1 MTAPLVSVQG
11 LTVRF
16 DLGGGLPWR
25 PHRFLTAV
33 EDVSFDLAPG
43 ETLAVVGESGCGKS
57 TLGRAVLRL
66 LPAAAGRVVWLG
78 EDLGGLDAERLRE
91 RRKDMQIIFQDPLAA
106 LDPRMAVGDIVAEPL
121 RAFRAD
127 LGKAELR
134 ARVEEALRL
143 VGLAPE
149 MINRYPHEFSGGQ
162 CQRIGI
168 ARAMVLKPRL
178 IVCDEPVSALDA
190 SIQAQIVNLLR
201 RLRRDFGVA
210 LLFISHNLSVVRHI
224 SHRVLVMYLGRVV
237 ELAPTG
243 ALFAAP
249 RHPYTRALIDA
260 VPVPDPAVERAR
272 PHVVLGGE
280 VPSPLAPP
288 SGCAFHTRC
297 PMARPSCARARPVLE
312 DAGPERLVACPYWR
326 ETAP

>member
-1 MTAPLVSVQG
+1 MSAPLISVQG
-11 LTVRF
+11 LGVSFALT
-16 DLGGGLPWR
+16 GGLFGPKR
-25 PHRFLTAV
+25 ELVAV
-33 EDVSFDLAPG
+33 DDVSFDLEAG

-57 TLGRAVLRL
+57 TLGRAILRL
-66 LPAAAGRVVWLG
+66 IPASAGRVAWLG
-78 EDLGGLDAERLRE
+78 EDLGALDAEAMRMH
-91 RRKDMQIIFQDPLAA
+91 RRDMQIIFQDPLAA
-106 LDPRMAVGDIVAEPL
+106 LDPRMTVGDIVAEPL
-121 RAFRAD
+121 RAFLPDQPKAARRA
-127 LGKAELR
+127 L
-134 ARVEEALRL
+134 VEDTLRL

-168 ARAMVLKPRL
+168 ARAMVLRPKL

-201 RLRRDFGVA
+201 RLQREFGLA

-224 SHRVLVMYLGRVV
+224 SHRVLVLYLGRVV
-237 ELAPTG
+237 ELAPT
-243 ALFAAP
+243 ATLFAEP

-272 PHVVLGGE
+272 AHRVLGGE

-288 SGCAFHTRC
+288 PGCAFHTRC
-297 PMARPSCARARPVLE
+297 AIARPSCAEARPELA
-312 DAGPERLVACPYWR
+312 DTGAGRMVACPYWR
-326 ETAP
+326 DGAG

>member
-1 MTAPLVSVQG
+1 
-11 LTVRF
+11 
-16 DLGGGLPWR
+16 
-25 PHRFLTAV
+25 
-33 EDVSFDLAPG
+33 
-43 ETLAVVGESGCGKS
+43 
-57 TLGRAVLRL
+57 
-66 LPAAAGRVVWLG
+66 
-78 EDLGGLDAERLRE
+78 
-91 RRKDMQIIFQDPLAA
+91 MQVIFQDPLAA
-106 LDPRMAVGDIVAEPL
+106 LDPRMTVGDIIAEPL
-121 RAFRAD
+121 RAFHAH
-127 LGKAELR
+127 LAKAELR
-134 ARVEEALRL
+134 ARVEETLRL

-201 RLRRDFGVA
+201 RLQRDFGVA

-237 ELAPTG
+237 ELAPTR

-260 VPVPDPAVERAR
+260 VPVPDPVVERTR
-272 PHVVLGGE
+272 PHVVLTGE

-288 SGCAFHTRC
+288 PGCTFHTRC

-312 DAGPERLVACPYWR
+312 DAGPDHLVACPYWR
-326 ETAP
+326 ETTL